1 MANAFVSIVQKLSK
15 SGDIR
20 RRLEGD
26 HQIATDAP
34 TGRGKRLEHA

>member
-1 MANAFVSIVQKLSK
+1 VSIVQKLSK

-26 HQIATDAP
+26 HQAVQDAAP
-34 TGRGKRLEHA
+34 GRRKRLEHA